1 MWLAVVDEESKY
13 YNVNVTQ
20 VMPQLCSLAAL
31 MSQKQPV
38 MLNSPAR
45 KFFASQ
51 LLSCTLR
58 QDGRIINQGLYS
70 DAVINQ
76 VWVQGIVVLVSA
88 DGNDLLLDDGTAVI
102 QATGVTKIVK
112 DLFIHKGIHWIVQI
126 LVLIRCLY
134 LHYIRKAGLF
144 GR

>member
-1 MWLAVVDEESKY
+1 
-13 YNVNVTQ
+13 
-20 VMPQLCSLAAL
+20 

-38 MLNSPAR
+38 TLNSPAR

-102 QATGVTKIVK
+102 QAAGVTKIVK
-112 DLFIHKGIHWIVQI
+112 DLFIHKGMYVMVAGQLKSVASPDEIQLPSIRI
-126 LVLIRCLY
+126 LKIADLSNNPHSEALWMMEVIDAQTGIR
-134 LHYIRKAGLF
+134 HK
-144 GR
+144 